1 MLQLEMTLRH
11 DNDKKQLEEQL
22 KAAMTDT
29 KMLQINLD
37 EAQANEKE
45 LKSMVASLEAQVL
58 CTINSHFRFLEIR
71 F

>member
-58 CTINSHFRFLEIR
+58 CTINSHFRFLEIH